1 MEKILLS
8 VLAILCLALAV
19 VSGFALTRPA
29 EVIIEKELIPADNSE
44 IIASIEELKAKISS
58 LEEFT
63 SAEDEELQNE
73 TAKAL
78 VSEEIVKKAF
88 LKDVKA
94 LLEDNDLENKT
105 IESYKD
111 LEVYSAKI
119 KSSRVVGEDA
129 TVIVEIKV
137 KGFEEDDE
145 ELDFK
150 AKIIATFEVS
160 DLVVEDEFEDADL
173 DYELDLSRFYD

>member
-8 VLAILCLALAV
+8 VLAILCLTLAV
-19 VSGFALTRPA
+19 VSGFALTKPA
-29 EVIIEKELIPADNSE
+29 EVIIEKEYVPADNSE
-44 IIASIEELKAKISS
+44 IIASIEELRTKISS

-88 LKDVKA
+88 LKDVKE
-94 LLEDNDLENKT
+94 LLEDNRLENKT

-111 LEVYSAKI
+111 LEVYSVKI
-119 KSSRVVGEDA
+119 KSSKVKGENA

-150 AKIIATFEVS
+150 AKIIATFEVI
-160 DLVVEDEFEDADL
+160 DLVVEDKFEDADL
-173 DYELDLSRFYD
+173 DYELGLSRFYD